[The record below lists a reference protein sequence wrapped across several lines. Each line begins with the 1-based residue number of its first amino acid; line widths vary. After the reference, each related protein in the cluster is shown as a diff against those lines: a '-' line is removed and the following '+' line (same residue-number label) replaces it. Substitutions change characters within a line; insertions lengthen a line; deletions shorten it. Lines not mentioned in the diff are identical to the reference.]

1 MDSNKK
7 KFGIYVFLSTFS
19 RSLIE
24 VFIPVILY
32 KFGYSIKE
40 VLLYYLI
47 VNLVSLL
54 ITYPSIYISNKYNNK
69 ILSIVG
75 ITSFIALQV
84 ALNYMVRSMLY
95 LILIAVLFAFY
106 RRGYWISRRYYN
118 LEIIKDKNIATS
130 YSIIMIL
137 NQLAVVVSGYIG
149 SLILDFV
156 SLRVL
161 TIIAIILFALCLIPI
176 NMMKFEHEKKQ
187 YNLNL
192 KDTIKSIP
200 KSDIYLFGSYE
211 LNNVIKFLIPLY
223 IVIYVKDTYQTIG
236 LVTLITNLA
245 LLIFTFLFGKKL
257 DKSKSNY
264 LKIAILL
271 TVAIYILKVN
281 SIGFALFIVSFIEG
295 FVSKMYE
302 LSINKEFYTLSK
314 QFEYYNYNLMY
325 EITQNL
331 FRSILVFILYITNLD
346 IRNMIYV
353 SLAFVLFGIFL
364 KFKPK
369 IEEEEYEK

>member
-1 MDSNKK
+1 MDSNQK

-47 VNLVSLL
+47 VNLVSLF

-200 KSDIYLFGSYE
+200 KSNIYLFGSYE

-314 QFEYYNYNLMY
+314 QFEFYNYNLMY

-331 FRSILVFILYITNLD
+331 FRSFLVFVLYITNLD

>member
-1 MDSNKK
+1 MDSNQK

-47 VNLVSLL
+47 VNLVSLF

-84 ALNYMVRSMLY
+84 ALNYMVRSIAY
-95 LILIAVLFAFY
+95 LVLIAVLFAFY

-331 FRSILVFILYITNLD
+331 FRSILVFILYVTNLD

-353 SLAFVLFGIFL
+353 SLAFVLFGIIL

>member
-1 MDSNKK
+1 MDSNQK
-7 KFGIYVFLSTFS
+7 KFGLYVFLSTFS

-32 KFGYSIKE
+32 KFGYSINE
-40 VLLYYLI
+40 ILFYYLI
-47 VNLVSLL
+47 VNLVSLF

-118 LEIIKDKNIATS
+118 LEVIKDKNIATS

-137 NQLAVVVSGYIG
+137 NQLAVIVSGYIG
-149 SLILDFV
+149 SLILDYV
-156 SLRVL
+156 SLKIL
-161 TIIAIILFALCLIPI
+161 TIIAILLFAICLIPI
-176 NMMKFEHEKKQ
+176 NMMKFEHENRQ

-264 LKIAILL
+264 LKISILL
-271 TVAIYILKVN
+271 AVGVYVLKVN
-281 SIGFALFIVSFIEG
+281 STGFALFIVSFIEG

-331 FRSILVFILYITNLD
+331 FRSILVFILYITNFD

-364 KFKPK
+364 KFKPN

>member
-1 MDSNKK
+1 MDSNQK

-47 VNLVSLL
+47 VNLVSLF

-95 LILIAVLFAFY
+95 LVLIAVLFAFY

-187 YNLNL
+187 YNLDL

-369 IEEEEYEK
+369 IEEEKYEK

>member
-1 MDSNKK
+1 MDSNQK

-47 VNLVSLL
+47 VNLVSLF

-84 ALNYMVRSMLY
+84 ALNYMVRSIAY
-95 LILIAVLFAFY
+95 LVLIAVLFAFY

-187 YNLNL
+187 YNLDL

>member
-1 MDSNKK
+1 MDSNQK

-47 VNLVSLL
+47 VNLVSLF

-84 ALNYMVRSMLY
+84 ALNYMVRSIAY
-95 LILIAVLFAFY
+95 LVLIAVLFAFY

-211 LNNVIKFLIPLY
+211 LNNIIKFLIPLY

-281 SIGFALFIVSFIEG
+281 SIGFALFIVSFMEG

-369 IEEEEYEK
+369 IEEEKNEK

>member
-1 MDSNKK
+1 MDSNQK

-24 VFIPVILY
+24 VFIPVILF
-32 KFGYSIKE
+32 KFGYSIRE
-40 VLLYYLI
+40 VLFYYLI
-47 VNLVSLL
+47 VNLVSLF
-54 ITYPSIYISNKYNNK
+54 ITYPSIYISNKFNNK

-75 ITSFIALQV
+75 IISFIVLQV
-84 ALNYMVRSMLY
+84 ALNYMVRSIPY
-95 LILIAVLFAFY
+95 LVLIAVLFAFY

-118 LEIIKDKNIATS
+118 LEVIKDKNIATS

-137 NQLAVVVSGYIG
+137 NQLAVIVSGYIG
-149 SLILDFV
+149 SLILDYV
-156 SLRVL
+156 SLKFL
-161 TIIAIILFALCLIPI
+161 TIIAILLFALCLIPI

-281 SIGFALFIVSFIEG
+281 SIGFTLFIVSFIEG

-353 SLAFVLFGIFL
+353 SLAFVLFGICL

-369 IEEEEYEK
+369 IEEEKYEK

>member
-1 MDSNKK
+1 M
-7 KFGIYVFLSTFS
+7 
-19 RSLIE
+19 
-24 VFIPVILY
+24 
-32 KFGYSIKE
+32 
-40 VLLYYLI
+40 
-47 VNLVSLL
+47 
-54 ITYPSIYISNKYNNK
+54 
-69 ILSIVG
+69 
-75 ITSFIALQV
+75 
-84 ALNYMVRSMLY
+84 
-95 LILIAVLFAFY
+95 
-106 RRGYWISRRYYN
+106 
-118 LEIIKDKNIATS
+118 
-130 YSIIMIL
+130 
-137 NQLAVVVSGYIG
+137 
-149 SLILDFV
+149 
-156 SLRVL
+156 
-161 TIIAIILFALCLIPI
+161 
-176 NMMKFEHEKKQ
+176 
-187 YNLNL
+187 
-192 KDTIKSIP
+192 
-200 KSDIYLFGSYE
+200 
-211 LNNVIKFLIPLY
+211 
-223 IVIYVKDTYQTIG
+223 
-236 LVTLITNLA
+236 ITNLA

-369 IEEEEYEK
+369 IEEEKYEK

>member
-1 MDSNKK
+1 MDSNQQ
-7 KFGIYVFLSTFS
+7 KFGIYVFLSTLS

-47 VNLVSLL
+47 VNLVSLF

-84 ALNYMVRSMLY
+84 ALNYMVRSIAY
-95 LILIAVLFAFY
+95 LVLIAVLFAFY

-187 YNLNL
+187 YNLDL

-369 IEEEEYEK
+369 IEEEKYEK

>member
-1 MDSNKK
+1 MDSNQK

-47 VNLVSLL
+47 VNLVSLF

-95 LILIAVLFAFY
+95 LVLIAVLFAFY

-192 KDTIKSIP
+192 KNTIKSIP

-369 IEEEEYEK
+369 IEEEKYEK

>member
-1 MDSNKK
+1 MDSNQK

-40 VLLYYLI
+40 ILFYYLI
-47 VNLVSLL
+47 VNAVSLF

-75 ITSFIALQV
+75 IASFIALQV

-118 LEIIKDKNIATS
+118 LEVIKEKNIATS

-192 KDTIKSIP
+192 KNTIKSIP

-331 FRSILVFILYITNLD
+331 FRTILVFILYITNLD
-346 IRNMIYV
+346 IRNMTYV
-353 SLAFVLFGIFL
+353 SLAFVLFGILL

-369 IEEEEYEK
+369 LEKEEYEE

>member
-1 MDSNKK
+1 MDSNQK

-47 VNLVSLL
+47 VNLVSLF

-84 ALNYMVRSMLY
+84 ALNYMVRSIAY
-95 LILIAVLFAFY
+95 LVLIAVLFAFY

-187 YNLNL
+187 YNLDL

-369 IEEEEYEK
+369 IEEEKYEK

>member
-1 MDSNKK
+1 MDSNQK

-47 VNLVSLL
+47 VNLVSLF

-84 ALNYMVRSMLY
+84 ALNYMDRSIAY
-95 LILIAVLFAFY
+95 LVLIAVLFAFY

-192 KDTIKSIP
+192 KNTIKSIP

-331 FRSILVFILYITNLD
+331 FRSILVFILYVTNLD